1 MGDNRVR
8 ALVHELH
15 VQRMELEIQK
25 EELRRVSA
33 ELEQSRNQFSLLFHQ
48 APIGYLVLNE
58 IGLIYEVNETF
69 CRMVERARSR
79 LLGNSFA
86 DCLERNSRD
95 PFLGRYPGFF
105 RKPAGKSLEAMVRR
119 ERGAA
124 FYAHLEGTT
133 IRTALGSRPVD
144 GTPLLLLAV
153 TDISERKWA
162 EEKRLQLER
171 QMQQTQRLESL
182 GVLAGGIAHDFNN
195 LLAIILG
202 NANLAMEELP
212 ADSPARDSLHAIES
226 TSLRAAE
233 LCRQMLAYSG
243 KGWFAIETMD
253 LNALID
259 EMVAL
264 LKASIAKKTTLNL
277 ALDADLPALR
287 GDPSQIRQVVMNLV
301 INAAEA
307 IGDEGGV
314 VTISTGALKCTHEEL
329 SDAYLNETLNG
340 GLYAWLVPVLVTL
353 AGVFGVAYSLR
364 FAHGVFFGAETGQLP
379 QSPHE
384 APRWMRLP
392 IELLVALCLAVGM
405 LPGWTVLELLQV
417 ASRSVVGDDLPP
429 INLALWHGVNLPLL
443 MSLAAMLLGLVLYRW
458 PAQLAW
464 PMGRLVAEEG
474 GKRSFD
480 ALQACLL
487 QLARTCSAVWHR
499 DSLRRGL
506 LRWLLVCLLA
516 GIWPWFGQLSLS
528 ALPLAPLQRAD
539 IPPLVG
545 GGIMLLAALVCV
557 RWHQQRVLAVLA
569 AGVVGLMTALTFVL
583 YSSPDLA
590 LTQLV
595 VEVVATILLL
605 LALRHLP
612 EPRHGLR
619 ESRLRRGRDALLALL
634 AGGGISILL
643 YMVLTH
649 PVESLSGYYLQH
661 SLPLGGGSNV
671 VNVILVDFRGFD
683 TFGEITVLGLAGL
696 LLIKLLQQGSTS
708 HAEIPTAPMLRLGV
722 RLLLP
727 FGLLVAVYLFL
738 RGHQQPGGGF
748 VAGLV
753 TVVFLVLPVLA
764 GMRGS
769 RLAPPRWMAM
779 GLAVALMTGCGAWWF
794 DSEFLSSAHG
804 HLQLPLLGEL
814 EWATAALFDLAVYLL
829 VVGAGWALFTRLAQY
844 QPEEGA

>member
-1 MGDNRVR
+1 MTREIPREQAETEALSPIGAQPEIVDNRGR

-86 DCLERNSRD
+86 HCLERNSQE

-212 ADSPARDSLHAIES
+212 ADSPARDSLHAIEA

-340 GLYAWLVPVLVTL
+340 GLYAWLEIADSGCGMDADTQRRIFEPFFTTKFTGRGLGLSAVLGIVRGHHGALRVRSVLGQGTTIR
-353 AGVFGVAYSLR
+353 VFLPALQT
-364 FAHGVFFGAETGQLP
+364 AQTETG
-379 QSPHE
+379 
-384 APRWMRLP
+384 A
-392 IELLVALCLAVGM
+392 
-405 LPGWTVLELLQV
+405 
-417 ASRSVVGDDLPP
+417 
-429 INLALWHGVNLPLL
+429 
-443 MSLAAMLLGLVLYRW
+443 
-458 PAQLAW
+458 
-464 PMGRLVAEEG
+464 VAEIAHA
-474 GKRSFD
+474 D
-480 ALQACLL
+480 
-487 QLARTCSAVWHR
+487 W
-499 DSLRRGL
+499 RGT
-506 LRWLLVCLLA
+506 
-516 GIWPWFGQLSLS
+516 G
-528 ALPLAPLQRAD
+528 
-539 IPPLVG
+539 
-545 GGIMLLAALVCV
+545 
-557 RWHQQRVLAVLA
+557 
-569 AGVVGLMTALTFVL
+569 
-583 YSSPDLA
+583 
-590 LTQLV
+590 
-595 VEVVATILLL
+595 TILLVDDEESVRVMVGRMLERLGFQVLTAANGREALYLYQARRARIVMVL
-605 LALRHLP
+605 LDLTMPVMDGEEAFTALRRINPQLRVVLSSGFT
-612 EPRHGLR
+612 ESEIAPRF
-619 ESRLRRGRDALLALL
+619 
-634 AGGGISILL
+634 AG
-643 YMVLTH
+643 
-649 PVESLSGYYLQH
+649 
-661 SLPLGGGSNV
+661 
-671 VNVILVDFRGFD
+671 
-683 TFGEITVLGLAGL
+683 LGLAGF
-696 LLIKLLQQGSTS
+696 LQK
-708 HAEIPTAPMLRLGV
+708 P
-722 RLLLP
+722 
-727 FGLLVAVYLFL
+727 Y
-738 RGHQQPGGGF
+738 
-748 VAGLV
+748 
-753 TVVFLVLPVLA
+753 
-764 GMRGS
+764 
-769 RLAPPRWMAM
+769 
-779 GLAVALMTGCGAWWF
+779 ALY
-794 DSEFLSSAHG
+794 
-804 HLQLPLLGEL
+804 
-814 EWATAALFDLAVYLL
+814 DLARCLHRVLNSPL
-829 VVGAGWALFTRLAQY
+829 PT
-844 QPEEGA
+844 